1 MVWLFVAGVYSYLI
15 EHIFMMTLTDKI
27 LNAFDG

>member
-1 MVWLFVAGVYSYLI
+1 MVWLFVAEVYSYLI
-15 EHIFMMTLTDKI
+15 EHIFMMTLTDKV